1 MIPLINGINYSWG
14 NVSLVL
20 FGVPVVGITKI
31 SYSAKQKKENNY
43 GAGAQPVSRGY
54 GNYEYEGSIEL
65 YADEWKRIISS
76 SPLNDPMS
84 IPPFDIQVVFSGN
97 SVLFNKDV
105 LRAVEFL
112 ENPLTVNQGD
122 TKIMVTV
129 PLIIG
134 LIDFNKA

>member
-1 MIPLINGINYSWG
+1 MPAQTPIINGINYSWA
-14 NVSLVL
+14 NISLIL

-31 SYSAKQKKENNY
+31 DYKAKQKKENNY

-65 YADEWKRIISS
+65 YTDEWKRIIAAAPNRD
-76 SPLNDPMS
+76 PLS
-84 IPPFDIQVVFSGN
+84 IAPFDIPVVYGGN
-97 SVLFNKDV
+97 SVTADRDV

-112 ENPLTVNQGD
+112 ENPLAANQGD
-122 TKIMVTV
+122 TKLMVTI

-134 LIDFNKA
+134 YIER